1 MSRRGKVA
9 VFSALF
15 MFSMGIFFWTKVGI
29 ADFIQV
35 EAASAQGVVTV
46 SSLNVRKGPGPEYD
60 SVTQDGMN
68 VYLFEN
74 DVVNIMDEKNNFYKV
89 KFTYNKKTVTG
100 YSNKAYIKLLTPTPN
115 ATTKPTVKPTTKPT
129 VKPTTKPT
137 IKPTTKP
144 TVKPTSSPSNVII
157 KPNNVPN
164 AAVKNSTKTVSGL
177 NFTGKVTASALRVRT
192 KASTSADELAYK
204 KKKVRLYK
212 GNKVTVTQ
220 QKIVKGVVW
229 YYVKFI
235 FENKTLKGYVLSDY
249 IKLTFA
255 KTVKGKIYSTAKVY
269 VRNSA
274 GVTDD
279 YLLQDDKKVSLKDG
293 KSVKVLK
300 EANANSK
307 KWFRVSF
314 NYNGEKLK
322 GYILANL
329 VAFQVEQTATPSP
342 SPTVKPT
349 TTPKVTVKPANT
361 ITPTATITPITTTT
375 AAVKPTATVA
385 PTQTPIS
392 KGEVNNGPLNVR
404 LGAGKDYDRLIY
416 NGEYVSLP
424 IGHIVQIVK
433 EVTGKTENWY
443 YVEFCYNEVEMKGY
457 VMAQYVTKLENN
469 LAIG

>member
-115 ATTKPTVKPTTKPT
+115 ATVKPTTKPT
-129 VKPTTKPT
+129 V
-137 IKPTTKP
+137 KP

-212 GNKVTVTQ
+212 GDKVTITQ
-220 QKIVKGVVW
+220 QKIIKGVVW
-229 YYVKFI
+229 YYVKFT

-279 YLLQDDKKVSLKDG
+279 YLLQDNKKVSLKDG

-307 KWFRVSF
+307 KWFRISF
-314 NYNGEKLK
+314 NYNGKNLK

-329 VAFQVEQTATPSP
+329 VAFQVDQTATPSP

-349 TTPKVTVKPANT
+349 ITPKVTVKPAN
-361 ITPTATITPITTTT
+361 TITPITTTT

-385 PTQTPIS
+385 PTQTSIS

-433 EVTGKTENWY
+433 EITGKTENWY

-457 VMAQYVTKLENN
+457 VMAQYVTKLKNN
-469 LAIG
+469 PVANTSIG

>member
-15 MFSMGIFFWTKVGI
+15 MFSMGIFLWTKVGI
-29 ADFIQV
+29 ADFFQV

-46 SSLNVRKGPGPEYD
+46 CSLNVRKGPGAEYD

-74 DVVNIMDEKNNFYKV
+74 DIVNIMDEKNNFYKV
-89 KFTYNKKTVTG
+89 KFTYNEKTVTG
-100 YSNKAYIKLLTPTPN
+100 YSNKAYIKLLTPTPK
-115 ATTKPTVKPTTKPT
+115 ATVKPTTKPTVKPTTKPT
-129 VKPTTKPT
+129 VKPT
-137 IKPTTKP
+137 
-144 TVKPTSSPSNVII
+144 VKPTSSPSDVII
-157 KPNNVPN
+157 KPNDVPN
-164 AAVKNSTKTVSGL
+164 ATVKSSTKTVSGL
-177 NFTGKVTASALRVRT
+177 KYTGKVTASALRVRT
-192 KASTSADELAYK
+192 KASTSADELVYK

-212 GNKVTVTQ
+212 GDKVTVTQ

-229 YYVKFI
+229 YYVKFT

-249 IKLTFA
+249 IKLTFTE
-255 KTVKGKIYSTAKVY
+255 TVKGKIYSTAKVY

-293 KSVKVLK
+293 KAVKVLK

-314 NYNGEKLK
+314 SYNGENLK

-349 TTPKVTVKPANT
+349 ATPKVTVKPVNT
-361 ITPTATITPITTTT
+361 ITPTTTPTATAIAT
-375 AAVKPTATVA
+375 VKPTATVA

-443 YVEFCYNEVEMKGY
+443 YVEFSYNDVEMKGY
-457 VMAQYVTKLENN
+457 VMAQYVTKLGNN
-469 LAIG
+469 PTIG

>member
-15 MFSMGIFFWTKVGI
+15 MFSMGIFLWIKVGI
-29 ADFIQV
+29 ADFFQV

-46 SSLNVRKGPGPEYD
+46 CSLNVRKGPGAEYD

-89 KFTYNKKTVTG
+89 KFTYNEKTVTG
-100 YSNKAYIKLLTPTPN
+100 YSNKAYIKLLTPTPK
-115 ATTKPTVKPTTKPT
+115 A
-129 VKPTTKPT
+129 
-137 IKPTTKP
+137 
-144 TVKPTSSPSNVII
+144 TVKPTSSPSDVII
-157 KPNNVPN
+157 KPNDVPN
-164 AAVKNSTKTVSGL
+164 AAVKSSTKTVSGL
-177 NFTGKVTASALRVRT
+177 KYTGKVTASALRVRT
-192 KASTSADELAYK
+192 KASTSADELVYK

-212 GNKVTVTQ
+212 GDKVTITQ

-229 YYVKFI
+229 YYVKFT

-255 KTVKGKIYSTAKVY
+255 ETVKGKIYSTAKVY

-293 KSVKVLK
+293 KAVKVLK

-314 NYNGEKLK
+314 SYNGENLK

-329 VAFQVEQTATPSP
+329 VAFQVDQTATPSP

-349 TTPKVTVKPANT
+349 ITPKVTVKPTNT
-361 ITPTATITPITTTT
+361 ITPTTTPTATAIAT
-375 AAVKPTATVA
+375 VKPTATVA
-385 PTQTPIS
+385 PTQTSIS

-424 IGHIVQIVK
+424 IGHVVQIVK

-443 YVEFCYNEVEMKGY
+443 YVEFSYNDVEMKGY

-469 LAIG
+469 PAANMTIG